1 VRIVGHMRELEDEL
15 CAMTTNGFIGENSPN
30 RADAAIWALTELF
43 PGMVNTRSKMQP
55 LRYSN
60 LGIV

>member
-1 VRIVGHMRELEDEL
+1 MRELEDEL

-43 PGMVNTRSKMQP
+43 PGMVNERKKMTP
-55 LRYSN
+55 IAYSN
-60 LGIV
+60 AGIV